1 MTNRAFALRKRFI
14 SMLCAGLV
22 VFAGG
27 ISGAALAAPQISPT
41 LISTSTTTRA
51 IALES
56 VTMHAEPFSLASEG
70 NFNAADPRT
79 RIEIYCMNLDFL
91 AGETSLSGN
100 ILVGDPNALTVD
112 AEDAA
117 HNHYPLKVEYVAQV
131 PPLLDSQGNI
141 TTDFRG
147 LYMVIVRL
155 NDSMTANLG
164 DVLLRL
170 SLHGMS
176 SNRVRTAIG
185 AIGGGPADDPGAVPT
200 PAPAVPP
207 AAIMNPQT
215 IGQFQAQFNNPA
227 FPSDQ
232 DLRRFLEQASW
243 GGKGDDS
250 DFNHLRAIGIPAYLN
265 EQFNMA
271 PQFNDGSD
279 PLFPITSDYPPS
291 APYPQFYPA
300 SPPAPVCDANCLRDF
315 YTLYPLQKQF
325 MLNALTQQDQLRQRL
340 AFAFHKF
347 IVVGGQPLNNNQAYW
362 YAPYLQ
368 TIDRDSFGNFRTMLF
383 DLTLNPGMGEYLN
396 MRGNSV
402 VNRANPT
409 PNENYAREIMQL
421 FSIGVDTL
429 NQNGTPVLD
438 GQGNRVP
445 SYDQTTIANLARV
458 FTGWDLG
465 PNKAS
470 AVDGALTVANYQDPM
485 VPNGNANRYDIA
497 AKTLLTDINHASP
510 VVVPACGNCVV
521 NGSNNLA
528 NTQAYAITSLN
539 TAIDNLFNNPNTGPY
554 VCTQLI
560 HQMVTSNP
568 APAYVGRC
576 SAAFANNGSG
586 VRGDIKAVITA
597 ILLDPEARGDL
608 KSDPGYGHLREPVLL
623 MTHLLRA
630 FNATTDGVLV
640 TSTGGSFST
649 PLGQNVFNP
658 PTVFSY
664 FPADFGLPGTSMVGP
679 EFGVLD
685 TSTTYARANFMN
697 TLFLQN
703 TGIPGIPPS
712 GTNRPT
718 GTVINYAAYQA
729 MAGNPQQLVD
739 ALNAKLMHGA
749 MSSAMNANIVAAVTA
764 ITSADPAGRTRT
776 AIYLVASSAQYQVER

>member
-1 MTNRAFALRKRFI
+1 MTNRAFALRRRFI
-14 SMLCAGLV
+14 SMLCATLV

-27 ISGAALAAPQISPT
+27 LFSTALAAPQISPT

-56 VTMHAEPFSLASEG
+56 VTMHAEPFSLSSEG

-79 RIEIYCMNLDFL
+79 RIEIFCMNLDFL
-91 AGETSLSGN
+91 AGEMSQSGN

-117 HNHYPLKVEYVAQV
+117 HNHYSLKVEYVAQV

-155 NDSMTANLG
+155 NDSMTSNLG

-170 SLHGMS
+170 NLHGMS
-176 SNRVRTAIG
+176 SNRVRMAIG

-200 PAPAVPP
+200 PAPATPP
-207 AAIMNPQT
+207 TPIMNPQT
-215 IGQFQAQFNNPA
+215 IAQYQAQFANPA

-265 EQFNMA
+265 EQFNT
-271 PQFNDGSD
+271 PTQFNDASD
-279 PLFPITSDYPPS
+279 PLFLLSSDYPAS

-300 SPPAPVCDANCLRDF
+300 SPPAPVCDATCVRDF
-315 YTLYPLQKQF
+315 YSLYPLQKQF
-325 MLNALTQQDQLRQRL
+325 MLNALTQPDQLRQRVS
-340 AFAFHKF
+340 FAFHKF
-347 IVVGGQPLNNNQAYW
+347 VVVGGQPLNNNQAFW

-368 TIDRDSFGNFRTMLF
+368 TIDRNSFSNFRNMLF
-383 DLTLNPGMGEYLN
+383 EITLNPGMGEYLN

-402 VNRANPT
+402 VNRVNPT

-465 PNKAS
+465 PNKNS
-470 AVDGALTVANYQDPM
+470 AVDGTPTVANYLDPM

-510 VVVPACGNCVV
+510 VVVPACANCVV
-521 NGSNNLA
+521 GGTNNLA
-528 NTQAYAITSLN
+528 NTQAYAIASLN
-539 TAIDNLFNNPNTGPY
+539 TAIDNLFNHPNTGPY

-586 VRGDIKAVITA
+586 VRGDMKAVITA
-597 ILLDPEARGDL
+597 ILLDPEARGDV
-608 KSDPGYGHLREPVLL
+608 KTDPNYGHLREPVLL

-630 FNATTDGVLV
+630 FNAVTDGVLV

-664 FPADFGLPGTSMVGP
+664 FPADFGLPGTSLVGP
-679 EFGVLD
+679 EFGILD
-685 TSTTYARANFMN
+685 TSTTYSRANFMN
-697 TLFLQN
+697 TLFLGN
-703 TGIPGIPPS
+703 NGNGIPISNP
-712 GTNRPT
+712 NRPA
-718 GTVINYAAYQA
+718 GTQINYATYQA

-739 ALNAKLMHGA
+739 ALNARLMHGT
-749 MSSAMNANIVAAVTA
+749 MSPAMNANIVAAVTA

-776 AIYLVASSAQYQVER
+776 AIYLIASSAQYQVER

>member
-1 MTNRAFALRKRFI
+1 MTNRAFALRRRFI
-14 SMLCAGLV
+14 SMLCATLV

-27 ISGAALAAPQISPT
+27 LFSTALAAPQISPT

-56 VTMHAEPFSLASEG
+56 VTMHAEPFSLSSEG

-79 RIEIYCMNLDFL
+79 RIEIFCMNLDFL
-91 AGETSLSGN
+91 AGEMSQSGN

-112 AEDAA
+112 AEDTA
-117 HNHYPLKVEYVAQV
+117 HNHYSLKVEYVAQV

-155 NDSMTANLG
+155 NDSMTSNLG

-170 SLHGMS
+170 NLHGMS
-176 SNRVRTAIG
+176 SNRVRMAIG

-200 PAPAVPP
+200 PAPATPP
-207 AAIMNPQT
+207 TPIMNPQT
-215 IGQFQAQFNNPA
+215 IAQYQAQFANPA

-265 EQFNMA
+265 EQFNT
-271 PQFNDGSD
+271 PTQFNDASD
-279 PLFPITSDYPPS
+279 PLFLLSSDYPAS

-300 SPPAPVCDANCLRDF
+300 SPPAPVCDATCVRDF
-315 YTLYPLQKQF
+315 YSLYPLQKQF
-325 MLNALTQQDQLRQRL
+325 MLNALTQPDQLRQRVS
-340 AFAFHKF
+340 FAFHKF
-347 IVVGGQPLNNNQAYW
+347 VVVGGQPLNNNQAFW

-368 TIDRDSFGNFRTMLF
+368 TIDRNSFSNFRNMLF
-383 DLTLNPGMGEYLN
+383 EITLNPGMGEYLN

-402 VNRANPT
+402 VNRVNPT

-465 PNKAS
+465 PNKNS
-470 AVDGALTVANYQDPM
+470 AVDGTPTVANYLDPM

-510 VVVPACGNCVV
+510 VVVPACANCVV
-521 NGSNNLA
+521 GGTNNLA
-528 NTQAYAITSLN
+528 NTQAYAIASLN
-539 TAIDNLFNNPNTGPY
+539 TAIDNLFNHPNTGPY

-586 VRGDIKAVITA
+586 VRGDMKAVITA
-597 ILLDPEARGDL
+597 ILLDPEARGDV
-608 KSDPGYGHLREPVLL
+608 KTDPNYGHLREPVLL

-630 FNATTDGVLV
+630 FNAVTDGVLV

-664 FPADFGLPGTSMVGP
+664 FPADFGLPGTSLVGP
-679 EFGVLD
+679 EFGILD
-685 TSTTYARANFMN
+685 TSTTYSRANFMN
-697 TLFLQN
+697 TLFLGN
-703 TGIPGIPPS
+703 NGNGIPISNP
-712 GTNRPT
+712 NRPA
-718 GTVINYAAYQA
+718 GTQINYATYQA

-739 ALNAKLMHGA
+739 ALSARLMHGT
-749 MSSAMNANIVAAVTA
+749 MSPAMNANIVAAVTA

-776 AIYLVASSAQYQVER
+776 AIYLIASSAQYQVER

>member
-14 SMLCAGLV
+14 SMLCAAVV

-27 ISGAALAAPQISPT
+27 LLSAALAATQISPT
-41 LISTSTTTRA
+41 LISTSSSTRA

-56 VTMHAEPFSLASEG
+56 VTMHAEPFSLSSEG

-79 RIEIYCMNLDFL
+79 RIEIFCMNLDFL
-91 AGETSLSGN
+91 AGEMSQSGN

-117 HNHYPLKVEYVAQV
+117 HNHYSLKVEYVAQV

-155 NDSMTANLG
+155 NDSMTSNLG

-170 SLHGMS
+170 NLHGMS
-176 SNRVRTAIG
+176 SNRVRMAIG
-185 AIGGGPADDPGAVPT
+185 AVGGGPADDPGAVPT
-200 PAPAVPP
+200 PAPATPP
-207 AAIMNPQT
+207 TPIMNPQT
-215 IGQFQAQFNNPA
+215 IAQYQAQFNNPV

-265 EQFNMA
+265 EQFNT
-271 PQFNDGSD
+271 PTQFNDASD
-279 PLFPITSDYPPS
+279 PLFLLSSDYPAS

-300 SPPAPVCDANCLRDF
+300 SPPAPVCDATCVRDF
-315 YTLYPLQKQF
+315 YSLYSLQKQF
-325 MLNALTQQDQLRQRL
+325 MLNALTQPDQLRQRVS
-340 AFAFHKF
+340 FAFHKF
-347 IVVGGQPLNNNQAYW
+347 VVVGGQPLNNNQAFW

-368 TIDRDSFGNFRTMLF
+368 TIDRNSFSNFRNMLF
-383 DLTLNPGMGEYLN
+383 EITLNPGMGEYLN

-402 VNRANPT
+402 VNRVNPT

-465 PNKAS
+465 PNKNS
-470 AVDGALTVANYQDPM
+470 AVDGTPTVANYLDPM

-510 VVVPACGNCVV
+510 VVVPACANCVV
-521 NGSNNLA
+521 GGTNNLA
-528 NTQAYAITSLN
+528 NTQAYAIASLN
-539 TAIDNLFNNPNTGPY
+539 TAIDNLFNHPNTGPY

-586 VRGDIKAVITA
+586 VRGDMKAVITA
-597 ILLDPEARGDL
+597 VLLDPEARGDV
-608 KSDPGYGHLREPVLL
+608 KTDPNYGHLREPVLL

-630 FNATTDGVLV
+630 FNAVTDGVLV

-664 FPADFGLPGTSMVGP
+664 FPADFGLPGTSLVGP
-679 EFGVLD
+679 EFGILD

-697 TLFLQN
+697 TLFLGN
-703 TGIPGIPPS
+703 NGNGIPISNP
-712 GTNRPT
+712 NRPA
-718 GTVINYAAYQA
+718 GTQINYATYQA

-739 ALNAKLMHGA
+739 ALSARLMHGT
-749 MSSAMNANIVAAVTA
+749 MSPAMNANIVAAVTA

-776 AIYLVASSAQYQVER
+776 AIYLIASSAQYQVER

>member
-14 SMLCAGLV
+14 SMLCAALV

-27 ISGAALAAPQISPT
+27 LLSAALAAAQISPT
-41 LISTSTTTRA
+41 LISTSSSTRA

-56 VTMHAEPFSLASEG
+56 VTMHAEPFSLSSEG

-79 RIEIYCMNLDFL
+79 RIEIFCMNLDFL
-91 AGETSLSGN
+91 AGEMSQSGN

-117 HNHYPLKVEYVAQV
+117 HNHYSLKVEYVAQV

-155 NDSMTANLG
+155 NDSMTSNLG

-170 SLHGMS
+170 NLHGMS
-176 SNRVRTAIG
+176 SNRVRMAIG

-200 PAPAVPP
+200 PAPTNPP
-207 AAIMNPQT
+207 APVTPLTLAQY
-215 IGQFQAQFNNPA
+215 QAQFANPA

-265 EQFNMA
+265 EQFNT
-271 PQFNDGSD
+271 PTQFNDASD
-279 PLFPITSDYPPS
+279 PLFLLSSDYPAS

-300 SPPAPVCDANCLRDF
+300 SPPAPVCDATCVRDF
-315 YTLYPLQKQF
+315 YSLYPLQKQF
-325 MLNALTQQDQLRQRL
+325 MLNALTQPDQLRQRVS
-340 AFAFHKF
+340 FAFHKF
-347 IVVGGQPLNNNQAYW
+347 VVVGGQPLNNNQAFW

-368 TIDRDSFGNFRTMLF
+368 TIDRNSFSNFRNMLF
-383 DLTLNPGMGEYLN
+383 EITLNPGMGEYLN

-402 VNRANPT
+402 VNRVNPT

-465 PNKAS
+465 PNKNS
-470 AVDGALTVANYQDPM
+470 AVDGTPTVANYLDPM

-510 VVVPACGNCVV
+510 VVVPACANCVV
-521 NGSNNLA
+521 GGTNNLA
-528 NTQAYAITSLN
+528 NTQAYAIASLN
-539 TAIDNLFNNPNTGPY
+539 TAIDNLFNHPNTGPY

-586 VRGDIKAVITA
+586 VRGDMKAVITA
-597 ILLDPEARGDL
+597 ILLDPEARGDV
-608 KSDPGYGHLREPVLL
+608 KTDPNYGHLREPVLL

-630 FNATTDGVLV
+630 FNAVTDGVLV

-664 FPADFGLPGTSMVGP
+664 FPADFGLPGTSLVGP
-679 EFGVLD
+679 EFGILD

-697 TLFLQN
+697 TLFLGN
-703 TGIPGIPPS
+703 NGNGIPISNP
-712 GTNRPT
+712 NRPA
-718 GTVINYAAYQA
+718 GTQINYATYQA

-739 ALNAKLMHGA
+739 ALNARLMHGT
-749 MSSAMNANIVAAVTA
+749 MSPAMNANIVAAVTA

-776 AIYLVASSAQYQVER
+776 AIYLIASSAQYQVER